1 MFVLGDPPDYEP
13 APESSVAATAARNG
27 RDAADYAYDLVL
39 GEEGRALLYSPII
52 NYPNS
57 NLDVARELLVHPYA
71 VPGLGDGGAHVGTI
85 CDASFPTT
93 LLVHWCRD
101 RARGERLDIPFV
113 IKAQCRETAHTVG
126 LYDRGVLQPGYRAD
140 VNIIDF
146 DGLHLH
152 PPRLAF
158 DLPAGGKRLLQ
169 DVDGY
174 RHTFVAGEEVY
185 ADSEPT
191 GALPGRLVRGAQPAP
206 A

>member
-1 MFVLGDPPDYEP
+1 MLGD
-13 APESSVAATAARNG
+13 
-27 RDAADYAYDLVL
+27 
-39 GEEGRALLYSPII
+39 EGRALLYSPII

-126 LYDRGVLQPGYRAD
+126 LYDRGVLRPATRPTSTSSTSTVCSCTRPASPSTCRRAAS
-140 VNIIDF
+140 
-146 DGLHLH
+146 GCC
-152 PPRLAF
+152 RTWT
-158 DLPAGGKRLLQ
+158 
-169 DVDGY
+169 GY